1 MMTPESFGSHPACC
15 FARTVEDAARVDRED
30 LLPRGVV
37 GVEHRDAGEH
47 TRVVD
52 PDVEASDI
60 RDDRL
65 GAGAYGRGIRHVHP
79 HAHDPRAE
87 STRDVGCCGARERV
101 VDVGDGDVGAG
112 LSQPECDRLA
122 QALGAPGDERSAAG
136 ERQQVAHRCFRD
148 VGERV
153 AHASTSAGI
162 ELCCAIWP
170 SQARLGLG
178 VRAKVSR
185 SIAIRPNVGSQ

>member
-1 MMTPESFGSHPACC
+1 MLGNTPALLTQMSRPPNSAMTDSVP
-15 FARTVEDAARVDRED
+15 ARTDAASVTSIRTPD
-30 LLPRGVV
+30 
-37 GVEHRDAGEH
+37 
-47 TRVVD
+47 D
-52 PDVEASDI
+52 PC
-60 RDDRL
+60 
-65 GAGAYGRGIRHVHP
+65 
-79 HAHDPRAE
+79 AE
-87 STRDVGCCGARERV
+87 STRDVGCCGLRQSV

-112 LSQPECDRLA
+112 LSKPECDRLT
-122 QALGAPGDERSAAG
+122 QALGAPGDKRSAAG
-136 ERQQVAHRCFRD
+136 ERQEVAHGCARD

-162 ELCCAIWP
+162 ALCCAIWP